1 MKTIQLATHLVRSVG
16 LADNVATVLCE
27 MHKDAYV
34 DTLTAMGTDL
44 DVFAIA
50 EDEDPISCQACH
62 LAAMRLSTNTLQ

>member
-1 MKTIQLATHLVRSVG
+1 MKTIELATHLVKSVG

-34 DTLTAMGTDL
+34 DTLTAMGQDL

-62 LAAMRLSTNTLQ
+62 LAAMRLSTPILQ